1 MKVQMEQQEL
11 ALQAKEQELESAKA
25 MLQIETDRA
34 KLEADIRLREM
45 ELVQKEEA
53 QYDKANSDDM
63 KNMIQ
68 AVDKMARA
76 NG

>member
-1 MKVQMEQQEL
+1 MLKIQNK
-11 ALQAKEQELESAKA
+11 KEQ
-25 MLQIETDRA
+25 
-34 KLEADIRLREM
+34 KLDADVRLREM